1 MLLLTFASIID
12 RINSMIGKSVIWL
25 IFASLVISA
34 GNAIIRK
41 TFDLSSNA
49 WLEIQWYLYGAA
61 FLLASAYAL
70 RKNEHIRVDILYG
83 KLSRRNQ
90 HKVDLFGHIFFLLPF
105 TATITAYLIPYVGL
119 SYASGEV
126 SNSAGGLILWP
137 AKALLLAG
145 FVLLMFQGI
154 SEIIKKA
161 AILMN
166 VIEDTGAAEQDA
178 ADPGGDPAASVAQEE
193 EK

>member
-1 MLLLTFASIID
+1 MLLTFASIID
-12 RINSMIGKSVIWL
+12 RTNSVIGRSVIWL
-25 IFASLVISA
+25 IFASLLISA
-34 GNAIIRK
+34 GNAVVRK
-41 TFDLSSNA
+41 TFDMSSNA

-83 KLSRRNQ
+83 KLSRRSQ
-90 HKVDLFGHIFFLLPF
+90 HKVDLFGHVFFLMPF

-166 VIEDTGAAEQDA
+166 VLEDSGAAEPEA
-178 ADPGGDPAASVAQEE
+178 AGPGADPAARAAGEE
-193 EK
+193 GK